1 MKDKIE
7 QLNLEKKKFTNGL
20 STISVEKFD
29 EIKEINWEETTV
41 SLDDAADYYLDK
53 FRERVSDSLLREFDK
68 VVNHLLK
75 GINIED
81 YIRMDFCPLEL
92 KGKYDS
98 LLRTKTKFTY
108 RPTEKDI
115 KEKMKNKIK
124 TQVKEENYIEDSEK
138 FSLYDPEY
146 TDKKNEILKSFIDN
160 SRRVDEFMVEKPIS
174 IAGQEVEID
183 EEEISLISDDEIRP
197 IKRKES
203 EIA

>member
-1 MKDKIE
+1 MKEKIE

-29 EIKEINWEETTV
+29 EIKEINREETTL

-53 FRERVSDSLLREFDK
+53 FNERVSDSLLREFDK

-75 GINIED
+75 GIKIED
-81 YIRMDFCPLEL
+81 YIRMDFCPLEV

-98 LLRTKTKFTY
+98 LLRIKNKFTY
-108 RPTEKDI
+108 RPTQNDI
-115 KEKMKNKIK
+115 KEKMQNKIREHS
-124 TQVKEENYIEDSEK
+124 KEEHYIEDTEK

-146 TDKKNEILKSFIDN
+146 TDNKNEILKSFIDN

-174 IAGQEVEID
+174 ITSQDVEI
-183 EEEISLISDDEIRP
+183 EEEEVSLISDDEIRP
-197 IKRKES
+197 IKRKER
-203 EIA
+203 EVA